1 MKICTRWLLSYV
13 NRDQTILLI
22 PPGKPL
28 PNPDKL
34 NSIRS
39 YEEHNRRVREVV
51 PPNRLLV
58 YDVRDGWEPLC
69 QFLEVHKCPEM
80 PFPKTNSSFN
90 VRIATISSVLIPLI
104 IILFLLFTVFSFG
117 LKRFPSK
124 NMKPSSSKR
133 WKGMGYCM
141 TFSSCILTQKIKGK
155 NW

>member
-1 MKICTRWLLSYV
+1 MIICTRWLLSYV

-28 PNPDKL
+28 PNPDKF

-51 PPNRLLV
+51 PSDRLLV

-69 QFLEVHKCPEM
+69 QFLDVDKCPEM
-80 PFPKTNSSFN
+80 PFPKTNTSFN
-90 VRIATISSVLIPLI
+90 VRIATVSSVLIPLI
-104 IILFLLFTVFSFG
+104 LILFLLFKVFSFG
-117 LKRFPSK
+117 LKKFSSK
-124 NMKPSSSKR
+124 HMKPSSSRR
-133 WKGMGYCM
+133 WKGMGYFM
-141 TFSSCILTQKIKGK
+141 TTSSRILSQKLKGK